1 MATDILP
8 LRRSARLRLPREGLR
23 GRKGP
28 YLADP
33 GLLAAVNAAITL
45 GQPLLLT
52 GEPGCGKTDFAWAVA
67 DFVDKQRPGR
77 QQGLRECYVRSDT
90 RARDL
95 LYHYD
100 ALRRFG
106 DAQHGD
112 ADGRLRSH
120 DPRHYVELQPLGVGL
135 VAPIQ
140 QVVLIDEIDKA
151 PRDLP
156 NDLLRELERGEFE
169 IPEIPAADEGPKQA
183 ALSIHRLM
191 RPVTDDSARTPIVII
206 TSNVERQLPDAF
218 LRRCVFY
225 HIPFPDDA
233 RLTAILRARR
243 PDVPIAD
250 NQRSPTQPDDT
261 PHLDRLVTLFSALR
275 RQPGLQKRPSTAEL
289 LGWAEAIDELYEP
302 AALREHI
309 TALAASV
316 DVVEGTLR
324 GHSWREVPGLACL
337 IKLREDLAELP

>member
-1 MATDILP
+1 MSTDALP

-33 GLLAAVNAAITL
+33 GLLAAANAAITL

-112 ADGRLRSH
+112 GDARRRSY
-120 DPRHYVELQPLGVGL
+120 DPRNYVELQPLGLGL

-169 IPEIPAADEGPKQA
+169 ILEIPAEGSDPA
-183 ALSIHRLM
+183 APIQRLM
-191 RPVTDDSARTPIVII
+191 RPATDDSGRTPIVII

-233 RLTAILRARR
+233 RLTAILRAHR
-243 PDVPIAD
+243 PEPPAAGVE
-250 NQRSPTQPDDT
+250 RSRMPPPDDT
-261 PHLDRLVTLFSALR
+261 PHIDRLVTLFSALR
-275 RQPGLQKRPSTAEL
+275 RQPGMQKRPSTAEL
-289 LGWAEAIDELYEP
+289 LGWAQAVDDLYEP
-302 AALREHI
+302 AALRERI
-309 TALAASV
+309 KELADSV

-337 IKLREDLAELP
+337 VKLREDLAELP